1 MSRFCRVGLLKDSD
15 DLKFEVLYGECGLYR
30 QLEDIYSRCLAA
42 CSRADRG
49 EYGVQAYEA
58 KRCTDRRR
66 NERYEAS
73 QAIRRTA
80 HVDARVTSLG
90 ALLGE
95 IATELGVT
103 GEVAIEP
110 MIIES
115 AARTGLD
122 GRQHSGS
129 RAPGSWHLD
138 EPIVDLTRGN
148 ALLVATTV
156 SNAQG
161 EQVTTLKELVEVM
174 MSNGILTEP
183 LYLSGQPTDI
193 TTQRSHPRLKA
204 LATVSTVMESIVT
217 VQAAVG
223 NEWLGLEPEEEE
235 EKAGLVGV

>member
-1 MSRFCRVGLLKDSD
+1 MSRFCRVGLLRESD
-15 DLKFEVLYGECGLYR
+15 DLKFQCVYGECGLYP
-30 QLEDIYSRCLAA
+30 QHEDIYRRCLAA

-58 KRCTDRRR
+58 ERCTNRRR

-73 QAIRRTA
+73 QAIRQTA
-80 HVDARVTSLG
+80 HVDARITSLE
-90 ALLGE
+90 ALLDE

-122 GRQHSGS
+122 GRLHSGS

-156 SNAQG
+156 NNAQG
-161 EQVTTLKELVEVM
+161 EVVTTLDELVDVM

-193 TTQRSHPRLKA
+193 TMRRSHPRLKA
-204 LATVSTVMESIVT
+204 LSTVSTVMQRIVT

-223 NEWLGLEPEEEE
+223 SEWLELYPEEEE
-235 EKAGLVGV
+235 